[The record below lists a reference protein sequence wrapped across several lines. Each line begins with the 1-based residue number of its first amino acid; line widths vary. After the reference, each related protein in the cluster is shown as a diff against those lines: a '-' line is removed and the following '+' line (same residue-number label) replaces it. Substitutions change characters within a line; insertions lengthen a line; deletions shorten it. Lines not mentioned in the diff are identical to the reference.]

1 MFLPVFV
8 SQGFCGHLGKDTI
21 DGVALASTVRQKHLG
36 VFYFKNQFY
45 TYSRGVELIPHV
57 HTLDAGL
64 HFCDVLYNHLYHLIT
79 YFTKLLIGKLIEI
92 TPFNLCL
99 VFSNSCLI
107 RYLIRTLYLHK
118 VIRLFK
124 NYKCFMIKL
133 LCERRFSFQKI
144 STSPFK
150 EARWSIN

>member
-21 DGVALASTVRQKHLG
+21 DGVALASTVRKKHLR

-45 TYSRGVELIPHV
+45 MYSLGVELIHHV

-64 HFCDVLYNHLYHLIT
+64 PFGDVLYNHLYHLIN
-79 YFTKLLIGKLIEI
+79 YLSKLIGKLIEI
-92 TPFNLCL
+92 TLFNLCL

-107 RYLIRTLYLHK
+107 SYLIRTLYLHK

-124 NYKCFMIKL
+124 NYQWFMIKL